1 MAKRDPGDFGS
12 ALADIFR
19 ESSWVMGVCLVL
31 GMLTGVGVA
40 LWLVWSWPVLDT
52 RAERRIQAVFIGG
65 IVIAGLFLGALAGLV
80 VGSLLDTLVSTLGKA
95 VRPPRKRRR
104 RRFPRRPPDEDD
116 SHDDVRISRP
126 LPPD

>member
-19 ESSWVMGVCLVL
+19 EASWVVGVCLVL
-31 GMLTGVGVA
+31 GMVTGVGVA
-40 LWLVWSWPVLDT
+40 LSLVWSWPVLDT
-52 RAERRIQAVFIGG
+52 RAERRIQGVFVGG
-65 IVIAGLFLGALAGLV
+65 IVLAGLFLGLLAGLL
-80 VGSLLDTLVSTLGKA
+80 VGSLLDFLVSALGRA
-95 VRPPRKRRR
+95 VRPPRKRRKR
-104 RRFPRRPPDEDD
+104 RLPRRPPDEDD